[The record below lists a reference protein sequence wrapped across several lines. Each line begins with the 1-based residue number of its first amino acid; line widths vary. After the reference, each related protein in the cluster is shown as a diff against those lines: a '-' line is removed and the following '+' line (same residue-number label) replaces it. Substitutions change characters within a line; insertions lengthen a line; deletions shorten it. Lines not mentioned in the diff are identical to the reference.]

1 MLALPRIIFTFNKF
15 FYDLVKDL
23 KLAAPE
29 LKNTIKKHYAVKN
42 KDTSANFDLFAGSL
56 TDDVVKCL
64 GSSTID
70 GVFAYPEVGNIIVLV
85 DTNVS
90 DILLQISSGYK
101 ETFLS
106 YLYIF
111 SILVE
116 VSKLECPDDSLFMA
130 VMHAIN
136 AIQKH
141 EDYAS
146 LVEDIID
153 DDVSNM
159 LNKLAL
165 VSAFSKPTTGSR
177 SGADVPSSI
186 ENTQIGSIA
195 REIAESI
202 DLDSLNIK
210 KPEDLLNAEN
220 GSMIGDL
227 VSKVSSKLQQKFENG
242 SVNQEDLIKEA
253 MSMMSM
259 FGGAG
264 AGGGGS
270 GGMGGMGDMFTNL
283 MKAATASSAS
293 SNPTKDRLKKKLE
306 LRKP

>member
-1 MLALPRIIFTFNKF
+1 MIALPRIIFTFNKF

-29 LKNTIKKHYAVKN
+29 LKKTIKKHYVIRN
-42 KDTSANFDLFAGSL
+42 KDSSANFDLFASGL

-64 GSSTID
+64 GSSSN
-70 GVFAYPEVGNIIVLV
+70 VFSFPEVGNIAVLV

-90 DILLQISSGYK
+90 DILLQISSDYK

-106 YLYIF
+106 HLYIF

-146 LVEDIID
+146 HVEDIID
-153 DDVSNM
+153 DDVRNM
-159 LNKLAL
+159 LDKLAL
-165 VSAFSKPTTGSR
+165 VAAFSAEPTSA
-177 SGADVPSSI
+177 SASADPISSM

-202 DLDSLNIK
+202 DLNSLNIT
-210 KPEDLLNAEN
+210 KPEDLLSADN

-259 FGGAG
+259 FG
-264 AGGGGS
+264 AGGGG
-270 GGMGGMGDMFTNL
+270 GGAADIFTNL
-283 MKAATASSAS
+283 MKAATANSS
-293 SNPTKDRLKKKLE
+293 PTKDRLKKKLE
-306 LRKP
+306 LRKA